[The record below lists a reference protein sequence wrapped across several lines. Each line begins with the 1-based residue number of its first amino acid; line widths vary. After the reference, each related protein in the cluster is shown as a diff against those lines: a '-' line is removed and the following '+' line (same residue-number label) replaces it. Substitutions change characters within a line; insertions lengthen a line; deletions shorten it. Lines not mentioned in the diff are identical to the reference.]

1 MKALILSFIMCA
13 SMIAQTIPCLS
24 FELRQEGKEDVVE
37 NGEFRSD
44 RKISI
49 YVNTENV
56 NRVLLYPYLNIFDIQ
71 GNLFVT
77 LPLSISPKEIKPVG
91 KETIKLF
98 EMNSK
103 ASPTQLAPGAYELVF
118 SVVTEGA
125 EPWLCRVPRSIRFRV
140 IQMLVN
146 PN

>member
-1 MKALILSFIMCA
+1 MKVLILSFIMCA
-13 SMIAQTIPCLS
+13 SMIAQTISCLS

-37 NGEFRSD
+37 NGEFRAD
-44 RKISI
+44 RKISA
-49 YVNTENV
+49 YVNTENIT
-56 NRVLLYPYLNIFDIQ
+56 RALLYPYLNIFDIQ

-77 LPLSISPKEIKPVG
+77 LPLSVFPKEIKPQG

-103 ASPTQLAPGAYELVF
+103 ASPTQLVAGAYELVF

-125 EPWLCRVPRSIRFRV
+125 EPWLCKTPRSIRFRV
-140 IQMLVN
+140 TQ
-146 PN
+146 